1 MKRALLI
8 AAGCLSFAVGILGI
22 AIPVLPTT
30 PLLLLATFLFAKSS
44 PRLHRRVVESKP
56 YRLYVAPF
64 KDAGGMPRSAKAKA
78 LLLTYA
84 VMGISAYL
92 VQKPLVWTI
101 LACCALIMLYVI
113 GWRIPTISTEA
124 ARISAQEARALEMEA
139 E

>member
-8 AAGCLSFAVGILGI
+8 AAGCLSFAIGILGI
-22 AIPVLPTT
+22 AVPVLPTT

-44 PRLHRRVVESKP
+44 PRLHERVVGSKP

-78 LLLTYA
+78 LFLTYA
-84 VMGISAYL
+84 IMGISAYL
-92 VQKPLVWTI
+92 VQKPIVWAV
-101 LACCALIMLYVI
+101 LSCCALIMLYII
-113 GWRIPTISTEA
+113 GWRIPTISAQQDHA
-124 ARISAQEARALEMEA
+124 AKARAHALETET